1 MVLNCFSKINKC
13 FPSGPSLRPVRH
25 HSSQLAVSPPLNT
38 EVSFASWPINAYSKK
53 GSCHCLLLLTM
64 LSRHYPSVNGS
75 LAQPFAATFLLCC
88 ISAQWLCFPT
98 TVFSHT
104 RTRQWLSFG
113 VNIPLYK
120 NLINLYTARMLRRA
134 DRKPQCLWWYD
145 ICCVLIFEA
154 RRNRFADLAPF
165 PVYCRLRLSAP
176 ALATADQWAVLAFYI
191 VSQPKEQ

>member
-1 MVLNCFSKINKC
+1 MVLNYFSKINKC

-75 LAQPFAATFLLCC
+75 LAQPFAATFLLCR

-120 NLINLYTARMLRRA
+120 NLINLYSPSVKTSRPETTVFVMI
-134 DRKPQCLWWYD
+134 WYLL
-145 ICCVLIFEA
+145 CPYFW
-154 RRNRFADLAPF
+154 
-165 PVYCRLRLSAP
+165 S
-176 ALATADQWAVLAFYI
+176 
-191 VSQPKEQ
+191 

>member
-1 MVLNCFSKINKC
+1 
-13 FPSGPSLRPVRH
+13 
-25 HSSQLAVSPPLNT
+25 
-38 EVSFASWPINAYSKK
+38 
-53 GSCHCLLLLTM
+53 M

-145 ICCVLIFEA
+145 ICCVFIFEA

-191 VSQPKEQ
+191 VSQPSIYRKNTYHNLFLDMPRNIILLGNHREGDVAISRNWCISPFCHFYILHF